1 MQPQVCFFRLWEK
14 NKYKENYK
22 HSKVFARQ
30 NIEFGTENIFNSS
43 LGSKALKLFPVVLD
57 ESFISADKLSFKKKN
72 NPKETSGWCLSIVGL
87 VQ

>member
-14 NKYKENYK
+14 NKYKGNYK

-43 LGSKALKLFPVVLD
+43 LGSKALKL
-57 ESFISADKLSFKKKN
+57 S
-72 NPKETSGWCLSIVGL
+72 CCVG
-87 VQ
+87 VEFYFS